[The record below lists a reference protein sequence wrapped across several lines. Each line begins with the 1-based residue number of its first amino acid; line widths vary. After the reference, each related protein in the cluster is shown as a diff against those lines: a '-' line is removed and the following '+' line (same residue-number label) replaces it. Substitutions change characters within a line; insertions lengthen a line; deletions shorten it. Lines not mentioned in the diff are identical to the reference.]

1 MNKKVLNVFS
11 LNVKFLN
18 IFGEIT
24 ESKKE
29 VLPDTDEYKSCIDAG
44 YWRNQEPWVLDTPWS
59 NTNK

>member
-1 MNKKVLNVFS
+1 MNKKS
-11 LNVKFLN
+11 LNVSNLNVVFLN
-18 IFGEIT
+18 VDGVIT

-44 YWRNQEPWVLDTPWS
+44 YWRNQEPWESNTPWS